1 MLYVH
6 PPLAT
11 AAYVFIFL
19 FAAFQLLNNRSKR
32 LTLYV
37 GLAGWVL
44 TFSGLVS
51 GMIWAQIG
59 WGTYWSW
66 DPKEDA
72 TLLLFVVVSF
82 SVLTFFEENK
92 YSKAAAV
99 IAGIFSVLT
108 ILVSFIALGTLHLSF
123 EQKDKQVLQ
132 ILLKTFHTFY
142 RKFLCAKTLVY
153 KWIMRNCYEVC

>member
-1 MLYVH
+1 MTSHDISSIMLYIH

-19 FAAFQLLNNRSKR
+19 FAAYQLINNRMKKFIG
-32 LTLYV
+32 YV
-37 GLAGWVL
+37 GLASWVL

-72 TLLLFVVVSF
+72 TLLLFIAVSF
-82 SVLTFFEENK
+82 SVLTFFEGNK
-92 YSKAAAV
+92 YSKATAILTCILSA
-99 IAGIFSVLT
+99 LT
-108 ILVSFIALGTLHLSF
+108 ILVSFISLGSHSF
-123 EQKDKQVLQ
+123 V
-132 ILLKTFHTFY
+132 
-142 RKFLCAKTLVY
+142 
-153 KWIMRNCYEVC
+153 

>member
-1 MLYVH
+1 MLYIH

-19 FAAFQLLNNRSKR
+19 FAAYQLLNNRRKKFIG
-32 LTLYV
+32 YV
-37 GLAGWVL
+37 GLLSWIL

-72 TLLLFVVVSF
+72 NLLLFIVISF
-82 SVLTFFEENK
+82 SVLTFFENNK

-99 IAGIFSVLT
+99 LACILSILT
-108 ILVSFIALGTLHLSF
+108 ILVSFVALGSHSF
-123 EQKDKQVLQ
+123 V
-132 ILLKTFHTFY
+132 
-142 RKFLCAKTLVY
+142 
-153 KWIMRNCYEVC
+153 

>member
-19 FAAFQLLNNRSKR
+19 FTAFQFLNNKKKR
-32 LTLYV
+32 FISYV
-37 GLAGWVL
+37 GLTSWIL

-72 TLLLFVVVSF
+72 TLLLFIAVSF
-82 SVLTFFEENK
+82 SVLTFFEDKK
-92 YSKAAAV
+92 YSKVAAV
-99 IAGIFSVLT
+99 IACVLSALT
-108 ILVSFIALGTLHLSF
+108 ILVSFIAMGSHSF
-123 EQKDKQVLQ
+123 V
-132 ILLKTFHTFY
+132 
-142 RKFLCAKTLVY
+142 
-153 KWIMRNCYEVC
+153 

>member
-1 MLYVH
+1 LTTHELSSIMLYVH

-19 FAAFQLLNNRSKR
+19 FAAYQLLNNRRKR
-32 LTLYV
+32 LIGYV
-37 GLAGWVL
+37 GLTSWVL

-72 TLLLFVVVSF
+72 TLLLFIAVSF
-82 SVLTFFEENK
+82 SVLTFFEGNK

-99 IAGIFSVLT
+99 LACILSALT
-108 ILVSFIALGTLHLSF
+108 IFVSFIALGSHSF
-123 EQKDKQVLQ
+123 V
-132 ILLKTFHTFY
+132 
-142 RKFLCAKTLVY
+142 
-153 KWIMRNCYEVC
+153 

>member
-1 MLYVH
+1 MVYIH

-19 FAAFQLLNNRSKR
+19 FAALQLLDRQNKR
-32 LTLYV
+32 LTLYA

-51 GMIWAQIG
+51 GMVWAQIG

-66 DPKEDA
+66 DPKENA

-82 SVLTFFEENK
+82 SMLTFFEKNK
-92 YSKAAAV
+92 YSKAAAIV
-99 IAGIFSVLT
+99 ACIISVFTILTSFIIAGLH
-108 ILVSFIALGTLHLSF
+108 SFA
-123 EQKDKQVLQ
+123 
-132 ILLKTFHTFY
+132 
-142 RKFLCAKTLVY
+142 
-153 KWIMRNCYEVC
+153 